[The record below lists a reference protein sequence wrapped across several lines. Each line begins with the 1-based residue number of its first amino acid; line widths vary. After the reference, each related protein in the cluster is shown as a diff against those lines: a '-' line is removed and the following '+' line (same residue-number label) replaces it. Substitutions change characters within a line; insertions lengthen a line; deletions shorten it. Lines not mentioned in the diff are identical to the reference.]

1 MDGGDRF
8 GTPQE
13 RRTRARCQPEPDGM
27 LTIRKRGI
35 KTDGEEENFQPQ
47 EIVIPFFRTD
57 TIEDVIRR
65 AGNAYELV
73 VAGTNRPIRFGAV
86 ALSVVTWRGQN
97 KLLFKRFRGVVK
109 GSLGTPLQTAVDTA
123 LADPED
129 AYPTQT
135 YGDAVLVIDY
145 ARIVIRD
152 FVGLPVKDVSP
163 KVHMDMIQTLDPVAY
178 PVM

>member
-8 GTPQE
+8 ATPQE
-13 RRTRARCQPEPDGM
+13 RRSRSRAQPEPDGM

-35 KTDGEEENFQPQ
+35 RADGDEENFSPQ

-65 AGNAYELV
+65 AGMAYRLV
-73 VAGTNRPIRFGAV
+73 VGNARPIIFGAV

-97 KLLFKRFRGVVK
+97 KLLFKRFRGVVR
-109 GSLGTPLQTAVDTA
+109 GSLGTSLQTAVDAA

-135 YGDAVLVIDY
+135 YGDAVLVIEY
-145 ARIVIRD
+145 ARIVARD

-163 KVHMDMIQTLDPVAY
+163 KAHMDMIQTLDPVAY